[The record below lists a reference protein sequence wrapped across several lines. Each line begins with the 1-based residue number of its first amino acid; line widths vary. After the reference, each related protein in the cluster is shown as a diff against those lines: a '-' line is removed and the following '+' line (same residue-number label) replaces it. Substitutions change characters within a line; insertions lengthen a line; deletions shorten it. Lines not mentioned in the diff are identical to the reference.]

1 PCCRSRTWADAQV
14 DAVAVAIAVLAGPF
28 IFDAAPP
35 LERIVSVTPADAP
48 ALGLPR
54 PAHQHALAGTDRTAI
69 RQGHRDQHFSGA
81 RAGLK
86 RATQRDAD
94 QLATELL
101 GRDGFGHGGARNT
114 RQQADEHNDGQ
125 TDGHESTHGSYNI
138 EGSTRSGGLWPS
150 MNVLMLMMT

>member
-1 PCCRSRTWADAQV
+1 
-14 DAVAVAIAVLAGPF
+14 
-28 IFDAAPP
+28 
-35 LERIVSVTPADAP
+35 DAP

-54 PAHQHALAGTDRTAI
+54 PAHQHALAGNDRSAI
-69 RQGHRDQHFSGA
+69 RQVHRAQHFSGEW
-81 RAGLK
+81 AGLK

-150 MNVLMLMMT
+150 MNVLMLMMTFSPMSIRPSMVAEPMCGSSTTFPERASRTSLGLTAGSCS